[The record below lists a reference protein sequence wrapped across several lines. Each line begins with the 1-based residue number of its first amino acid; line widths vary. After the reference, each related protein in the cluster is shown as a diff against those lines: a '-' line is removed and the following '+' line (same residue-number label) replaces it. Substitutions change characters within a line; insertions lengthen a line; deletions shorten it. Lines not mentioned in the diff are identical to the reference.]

1 MAGVAGGP
9 VAGPFVDR
17 AASHEPVRGRRSR
30 GAVPLFSSFASRPVR
45 TAMNMQAQVSAVEAP
60 WGQARGMHARLPGEG
75 RTVSDVHWDGRGRAG
90 DRQRDAQDG
99 RIDVGPPPPS
109 CRRLAI
115 SSILHFELSSGSD
128 AFLRLSSLQIAL

>member
-1 MAGVAGGP
+1 
-9 VAGPFVDR
+9 
-17 AASHEPVRGRRSR
+17 
-30 GAVPLFSSFASRPVR
+30 
-45 TAMNMQAQVSAVEAP
+45 MNMQAQVSAAEAP

-99 RIDVGPPPPS
+99 RIDVGPPPLS
-109 CRRLAI
+109 CLRLAI

-128 AFLRLSSLQIAL
+128 AFLRLSSLQIALWENRGFREALALVPRHISAGALLC